1 MMDESEF
8 DEDGNPYYTYVDAPE
23 PTACERLNEAM
34 AELAATDYYALK
46 YIDGELREEEYASIR
61 DERARL
67 RQRVRE
73 LEAEQAAEMSGG
85 D

>member
-1 MMDESEF
+1 MDESEF

-23 PTACERLNEAM
+23 PPVRERLAGAM

-46 YIDGELREEEYASIR
+46 HVDGELSEEEYATVR
-61 DERARL
+61 ERRARL
-67 RQRVRE
+67 RERVRE

>member
-1 MMDESEF
+1 MDESEF
-8 DEDGNPYYTYVDAPE
+8 DEDGRPYYTYVDAPE
-23 PTACERLNEAM
+23 PTAFEMLNEAM

-46 YIDGELREEEYASIR
+46 YVDGELREEEYALIR
-61 DERARL
+61 ERRARL
-67 RQRVRE
+67 RERVRE

>member
-1 MMDESEF
+1 MDESEF

-34 AELAATDYYALK
+34 AELAATDYYTLK

>member
-1 MMDESEF
+1 MDESEF
-8 DEDGNPYYTYVDAPE
+8 DENGNPYYTYVDAPE
-23 PTACERLNEAM
+23 PPVRERLAEAK
-34 AELAATDYYALK
+34 AELAVTDYYTLK

>member
-1 MMDESEF
+1 MDESEF

-46 YIDGELREEEYASIR
+46 FIDGELTAEEYEPHRVRRAGLRQAVR
-61 DERARL
+61 DLEPLVAAELERA
-67 RQRVRE
+67 
-73 LEAEQAAEMSGG
+73 
-85 D
+85 

>member
-1 MMDESEF
+1 MDESEF

-46 YIDGELREEEYASIR
+46 YVDGELREEEYASIR

>member
-1 MMDESEF
+1 MDESEF

>member
-1 MMDESEF
+1 MDESEF

-46 YIDGELREEEYASIR
+46 YVDGELREEEYASIR

-73 LEAEQAAEMSGG
+73 LEAEQAAEISGG

>member
-1 MMDESEF
+1 MDESEF
-8 DEDGNPYYTYVDAPE
+8 DEDGNPYYTYADAPE

>member
-1 MMDESEF
+1 MMDESDF
-8 DEDGNPYYTYVDAPE
+8 DEDGRPYYTYVDAPE

-46 YIDGELREEEYASIR
+46 YVDGELSESEYALIR
-61 DERARL
+61 ERRARL
-67 RQRVRE
+67 RRRVRE

>member
-1 MMDESEF
+1 MDESEF

-23 PTACERLNEAM
+23 LPVRERLAEAM

-46 YIDGELREEEYASIR
+46 YVDGELSEEEYAAIR
-61 DERARL
+61 ERRARL
-67 RQRVRE
+67 RRRVRE
-73 LEAEQAAEMSGG
+73 LEAEQAAEMPGG

>member
-1 MMDESEF
+1 
-8 DEDGNPYYTYVDAPE
+8 
-23 PTACERLNEAM
+23 M